1 MLCYIAS
8 MSKIVLPP
16 DLEAKAEARTASGA
30 ASSAMD
36 VIRAGLEAHGAADAA
51 KLDAIRAKV
60 ARSIADP
67 RPSKTDAEVFDRVE
81 AAISAIAK
89 K

>member
-1 MLCYIAS
+1 

-16 DLEAKAEARTASGA
+16 DLDAKVETRIASGVA
-30 ASSAMD
+30 ASAVD
-36 VIRAGLEAHGAADAA
+36 VIRAGLEALDAADAA